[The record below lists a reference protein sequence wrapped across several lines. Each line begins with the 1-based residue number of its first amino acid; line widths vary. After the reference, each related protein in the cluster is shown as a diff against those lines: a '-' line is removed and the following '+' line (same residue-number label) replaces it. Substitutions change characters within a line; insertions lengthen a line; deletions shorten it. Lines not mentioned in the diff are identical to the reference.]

1 MKWAIRAVVLATVLG
16 LGASPHAEDKV
27 LFIQLPAGAL
37 PNDVSSSGVVVGS
50 LRSGGGFHWMP
61 TSGTVFI
68 GGVGATT
75 VSQEGRT
82 IAGAA
87 LDANRHQQAAIW
99 QRGAEWRLLGSIVA
113 NPAPCDDLISTA
125 IGANDDGTVLVGLG
139 WNGCSIARAF
149 RWDEKSG
156 IVDLGS
162 TVPGRS
168 SRADA
173 VSGDG
178 RVAVGWQDGATGFRQ
193 GARWIEG
200 RQELFVGPNGM
211 VGQVHD
217 ANTDGSIIVGQVCNP
232 FNALEQSAWVWT
244 KQGGLECLPPPRVR
258 LPPALFLGVAYDAS
272 DDGRVIAGGQS
283 FGLESE
289 AVLWLDRTPYYLSDY
304 LRQHGVPDAFEGWV
318 NTGAITAMSR
328 DGRVLVGFGAGPTD
342 FTGYVVVLPKVG
354 DAK

>member
-1 MKWAIRAVVLATVLG
+1 MKWAIRAVVLVTVLG

-75 VSQEGRT
+75 VSREGRT

-87 LDANRHQQAAIW
+87 LDANRNQQAGIW
-99 QRGAEWRLLGSIVA
+99 QRGAEWRLLGSIVP
-113 NPAPCDDLISTA
+113 NPVPCDDLISIA

-156 IVDLGS
+156 MVDLGS

-178 RVAVGWQDGATGFRQ
+178 RVAVGWQDGASGFRQ

-211 VGQVHD
+211 VGQAHD

-232 FNALEQSAWVWT
+232 STRWSSPRGSGRNRAASSA
-244 KQGGLECLPPPRVR
+244 CRRRVSDYQASFWGW
-258 LPPALFLGVAYDAS
+258 PTTQAMTAASSPAARAS
-272 DDGRVIAGGQS
+272 ASKARPYSGWIA
-283 FGLESE
+283 
-289 AVLWLDRTPYYLSDY
+289 RRYYLKDY

-342 FTGYVVVLPKVG
+342 FTGYVVVLPKLG